1 MTRARLVAL
10 VGWFGALLAFSLAFA
25 FAFPSPAWAHKPSD
39 AYLVVAARGAE
50 VSVRLDLALRDLDD
64 ELGLDR
70 DGDGE
75 LTWAEA
81 RAAAPAAASAA
92 WTAIELRAGAS
103 GAATGELSVECTP
116 VADEPPAIARH
127 SDGAYLVLQ
136 RRLTCGATPR
146 ALVLRYGL
154 FFARD
159 PQHRAVVRV
168 DAGGASRSLVLRT
181 DAREATVDLTDPAPA
196 RRAFLAMVRE
206 GAAHIA
212 QGYDHVLFLL
222 ALLLPAVLVRRR
234 GRRRF
239 APRARFR
246 PAALDV
252 LRVVT
257 AFTVAHSVTLSLAA
271 LDLVVLPSRLV
282 ESVIA
287 ASVVAA
293 AMNNLFPLLREGRW
307 LATFALGLMHGFGF
321 AATLHDLDLGRGA
334 LVVSL
339 LGFNLGVELGQL
351 GLVAAFLP
359 LAFVARRTWF
369 YRWLVLKGGS
379 VLIAALALVW
389 LAERALA
396 VRLLP

>member
-1 MTRARLVAL
+1 VTRARLVTL
-10 VGWFGALLAFSLAFA
+10 VGALCALLALLLPRA
-25 FAFPSPAWAHKPSD
+25 AWAHKPSD
-39 AYLVVAARGAE
+39 AYLVVAVRGAD
-50 VSVRLDLALRDLDD
+50 VSLRLDLALRDLDD

-70 DGDGE
+70 DEDGE

-81 RAAAPAAASAA
+81 RAAAPAAAAAA
-92 WTAIELRAGAS
+92 WSSIEVRASDGA
-103 GAATGELSVECTP
+103 GEISAECTH
-116 VADEPPAIARH
+116 VADAPPAIVRH

-136 RRLTCGATPR
+136 RRLACRAAPR
-146 ALVLRYGL
+146 ALTLRYGL

-168 DAGGASRSLVLRT
+168 DAGAASRSIVLRAA
-181 DAREATVDLTDPAPA
+181 AREATLDLTDPAPA

-212 QGYDHVLFLL
+212 QGYDHLLFLL
-222 ALLLPAVLVRRR
+222 ALLLPAVLVRRP
-234 GRRRF
+234 GSARF

-271 LDLVVLPSRLV
+271 LEVVVLPSRLV

-293 AMNNLFPLLREGRW
+293 ALNNLFPLLREGRW

-339 LGFNLGVELGQL
+339 LGFNVGVELGQL
-351 GLVAAFLP
+351 ALVAAFLP
-359 LAFVARRTWF
+359 LAFAARRTWV
-369 YRWLVLKGGS
+369 YRRLVLKGGS
-379 VLIAALALVW
+379 LLIAALALVW